1 MVHNLFPI
9 AGNLSVD
16 GCWPP
21 TFDRSTKEEHGPT
34 IRLIPTFHSSQPVS
48 DLCVVV
54 AVVNADDVPT
64 VGRPLSTDIV
74 ISKFFLDDASD
85 QFVVDSGVVI
95 GKQDA
100 KTLTNALRDRL
111 RF

>member
-1 MVHNLFPI
+1 M
-9 AGNLSVD
+9 
-16 GCWPP
+16 
-21 TFDRSTKEEHGPT
+21 
-34 IRLIPTFHSSQPVS
+34 S